1 MSKKKWYRIYIEWR
15 KARKSGLD
23 LRAFYMVRPAGA
35 RSNRCKSGIRPVV
48 GRI

>member
-23 LRAFYMVRPAGA
+23 LRAFYMPIKRQITDKG
-35 RSNRCKSGIRPVV
+35 V
-48 GRI
+48 GFQ